1 MSQQPPLINP
11 NDFDPETGLLVEDKQ
26 IEQTVRDFEKVLE
39 QRNAFVELKSTRG
52 WAILEKF
59 VQNTVQLM
67 TNDLKIEKDFEKI
80 KRLQSEIIAFETLF
94 NIIEVSFEDAKE
106 AEKKLNEIVGP

>member
-1 MSQQPPLINP
+1 MSQVPPSINP
-11 NDFDPETGLLVEDKQ
+11 NDYDQDTGLLLEDKQ
-26 IEQTVRDFEKVLE
+26 IEQTVRDAEKVLE

-52 WAILEKF
+52 WAILEQF
-59 VQNTVQLM
+59 VQNLVRQL
-67 TNDLKIEKDFEKI
+67 TNDLKLERDFEKI